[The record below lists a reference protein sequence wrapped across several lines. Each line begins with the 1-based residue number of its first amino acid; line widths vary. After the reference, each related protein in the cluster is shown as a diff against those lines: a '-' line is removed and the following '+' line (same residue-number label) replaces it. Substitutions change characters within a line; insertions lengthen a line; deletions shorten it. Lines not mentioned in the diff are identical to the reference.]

1 MRAAKMKERPTFQ
14 LMCQT
19 DVQSIYHMQMPR
31 WLFSD
36 PRYCEMSLDAK
47 VTYTF
52 LLNRFQLSR
61 KNGWVNDRGEVFVI
75 FPRKALAK
83 ELRICEQRV
92 TAAFKKLVEL
102 KLVWEKRC
110 GRGDANQIYLARV
123 TPIEDPDYSCAPF
136 ITEDESEVRG
146 SRTSDLEG
154 LADGK
159 PSAACQE
166 PQNLLSKNREDR
178 ASRTAKSAFPEPQ
191 KLTPSKKEKRK
202 IDQSHME
209 VRPSVR
215 APAQDGPTDGDAEEE
230 LLDILDGCELECF
243 APETAL
249 VFENAIERLF
259 YADSFRIGNAT
270 LPQCRVRAKLKR
282 LDGMILLAFLL
293 GFPANEIVLPILL
306 MGYSSA
312 GTLVDGASLAEL
324 KTMLQANGWTGTTAL
339 CMLLFSLFHFPCGT
353 TTLTLARESKSL
365 KWTLVGVALP
375 TAVGMTVCFAVHLA
389 ATWLK
394 I

>member
-1 MRAAKMKERPTFQ
+1 MKRIRVISLAVIAALSLTVTSFAAEKSPQQSAAAYLSEAGIMLGNESGDMMLEQGLTRAQMAALLTRIVTDPEQFETDSAFYRSLCSF
-14 LMCQT
+14 T
-19 DVQSIYHMQMPR
+19 DVPEWAKSYVGYCVANNLVAGYGNGR
-31 WLFSD
+31 YGSND
-36 PRYCEMSLDAK
+36 PVTSAAACTVMLRCLNDVDA
-47 VTYTF
+47 
-52 LLNRFQLSR
+52 
-61 KNGWVNDRGEVFVI
+61 
-75 FPRKALAK
+75 
-83 ELRICEQRV
+83 
-92 TAAFKKLVEL
+92 
-102 KLVWEKRC
+102 VW
-110 GRGDANQIYLARV
+110 DYLARV

-215 APAQDGPTDGDAEEE
+215 APAQDGRTDGDAEEE

-270 LPQCRVRAKLKR
+270 LPQSRVRAKLRR
-282 LDGMILLAFLL
+282 LDGMILREA
-293 GFPANEIVLPILL
+293 
-306 MGYSSA
+306 
-312 GTLVDGASLAEL
+312 
-324 KTMLQANGWTGTTAL
+324 
-339 CMLLFSLFHFPCGT
+339 
-353 TTLTLARESKSL
+353 ESKLRANQERNVKNS
-365 KWTLVGVALP
+365 
-375 TAVGMTVCFAVHLA
+375 TAYTMAVLFNCIAESESDLMIDPYLNAICA
-389 ATWLK
+389 AV
-394 I
+394 

>member
-1 MRAAKMKERPTFQ
+1 MKERPTFQ

-136 ITEDESEVRG
+136 VTEDKSEVRG
-146 SRTSDLEG
+146 SRTADLDG
-154 LADGK
+154 LAAGE
-159 PSAACQE
+159 PTVSFQE

-191 KLTPSKKEKRK
+191 KLTPSKKEKERLIK
-202 IDQSHME
+202 VIWK
-209 VRPSVR
+209 SVR
-215 APAQDGPTDGDAEEE
+215 LSEPQRRTDGPTGTQKKNFW
-230 LLDILDGCELECF
+230 IF
-243 APETAL
+243 WTA
-249 VFENAIERLF
+249 
-259 YADSFRIGNAT
+259 
-270 LPQCRVRAKLKR
+270 
-282 LDGMILLAFLL
+282 
-293 GFPANEIVLPILL
+293 
-306 MGYSSA
+306 
-312 GTLVDGASLAEL
+312 ASLNASHRKPLWCL
-324 KTMLQANGWTGTTAL
+324 KTPLSGFLCRQLPYWQCHASAKPRAGKAQTAGR
-339 CMLLFSLFHFPCGT
+339 HDPAGG
-353 TTLTLARESKSL
+353 RE
-365 KWTLVGVALP
+365 
-375 TAVGMTVCFAVHLA
+375 
-389 ATWLK
+389 
-394 I
+394 

>member
-61 KNGWVNDRGEVFVI
+61 RNGWVNERGEVFVI

-136 ITEDESEVRG
+136 VTEDKSEVRG
-146 SRTSDLEG
+146 SRTADL
-154 LADGK
+154 
-159 PSAACQE
+159 
-166 PQNLLSKNREDR
+166 
-178 ASRTAKSAFPEPQ
+178 
-191 KLTPSKKEKRK
+191 PSKKEKRK
-202 IDQSHME
+202 IDQSHRE
-209 VRPSVR
+209 VSQSVR
-215 APAQDGPTDGDAEEE
+215 APVQDGQTDGDAEEE

-270 LPQCRVRAKLKR
+270 LPQCRVRAKLRR
-282 LDGMILLAFLL
+282 LDGMILRDA
-293 GFPANEIVLPILL
+293 
-306 MGYSSA
+306 
-312 GTLVDGASLAEL
+312 
-324 KTMLQANGWTGTTAL
+324 
-339 CMLLFSLFHFPCGT
+339 
-353 TTLTLARESKSL
+353 ESKLRANQERNVKNS
-365 KWTLVGVALP
+365 
-375 TAVGMTVCFAVHLA
+375 TAYTMAVLFNCIAESESDLMIDPYLNTICA
-389 ATWLK
+389 AV
-394 I
+394 

>member
-31 WLFSD
+31 WLSSD

-52 LLNRFQLSR
+52 LINRFQLSR

-178 ASRTAKSAFPEPQ
+178 ATRTAESAFPEPQ

-202 IDQSHME
+202 IDQSHRE
-209 VRPSVR
+209 VSQSVSTS
-215 APAQDGPTDGDAEEE
+215 AQDGQTDGDAEEE

-259 YADSFRIGNAT
+259 YR
-270 LPQCRVRAKLKR
+270 
-282 LDGMILLAFLL
+282 
-293 GFPANEIVLPILL
+293 
-306 MGYSSA
+306 
-312 GTLVDGASLAEL
+312 
-324 KTMLQANGWTGTTAL
+324 
-339 CMLLFSLFHFPCGT
+339 
-353 TTLTLARESKSL
+353 
-365 KWTLVGVALP
+365 
-375 TAVGMTVCFAVHLA
+375 
-389 ATWLK
+389 
-394 I
+394 